1 MGSQWIVMSV
11 FPVDVT
17 TLRENPGQAVFLGL
31 EIGLPYNLAYTLSN
45 PLGQALSAVSVVTL
59 AVFFFMNMLW
69 LSYLASSDVPQ
80 GRRKRSTNNTSPPLF
95 DLEDGGV
102 WFLPKDSLPCR
113 QRVVCDVHALLA
125 DSPVVVQTGVRF
137 ITRRLELGQFKEA
150 AHRDCQVRSARM
162 FTQNAGNA
170 TCRLFPKYF
179 QIWASILKQEE
190 EVEEGGSV
198 WRCVQI
204 PSKFY
209 Y

>member
-1 MGSQWIVMSV
+1 MSV

-95 DLEDGGV
+95 DLEDGV

-150 AHRDCQVRSARM
+150 ARQGLSGAKCENVYSECRKCNMQIVSQIFSNLGLNIKTGRRGGGRS
-162 FTQNAGNA
+162 
-170 TCRLFPKYF
+170 
-179 QIWASILKQEE
+179 
-190 EVEEGGSV
+190 
-198 WRCVQI
+198 
-204 PSKFY
+204 
-209 Y
+209 